1 MTDFISLYKYTR
13 CKEKYCKLTM
23 ADRGNISQLY
33 YSYTLSSGEMPG
45 NVFQISLTL
54 LVSLSLVVNIC
65 GVTGNILIII
75 VYSKMGF
82 SDSTN
87 ISLVALAISD
97 IGSVLPTACGC
108 VLTLFSLYEQ
118 LPVSLQV
125 VRLVSTWPHIA
136 MTRVTTFITCFISLE
151 RCLCVMIPLKI
162 KRIITARRTVFI
174 LVLIYVAILPPVS
187 MIYFKWTLS
196 WKFFASQN
204 KTLLGQVVIKDNP
217 LINAITTEG
226 DIYYCSFL
234 PIATCTFVTVC
245 TVYLTTSLRRS
256 KKWRDTITSS
266 AASGDD
272 KTRQDVNRSTKS
284 GASSSISKEERT
296 VRIVIAVA
304 VTFVASMLIHISTIL
319 ARHVESEWS
328 GAGRYSKYFRIVW
341 TIADLSENIN
351 ASINVIIYYKMSSK
365 FRENFLILL
374 NKHKQ

>member
-1 MTDFISLYKYTR
+1 
-13 CKEKYCKLTM
+13 M
-23 ADRGNISQLY
+23 ADHENVSQLHN
-33 YSYTLSSGEMPG
+33 SYTLSSGEMPES
-45 NVFQISLTL
+45 VFQLSLSL

-108 VLTLFSLYEQ
+108 VLTLCSLYEQ

-174 LVLIYVAILPPVS
+174 LVLIYIANIPPVS

-196 WKFFASQN
+196 WKFFASHN
-204 KTLLGQVVIKDNP
+204 KTLLGQVVTKNNP
-217 LINAITTEG
+217 LINAITKAGAT
-226 DIYYCSFL
+226 YYCSFL
-234 PIATCTFVTVC
+234 PIGTCIFVTIC
-245 TVYLTTSLRRS
+245 TMHLTISLRRS

-272 KTRQDVNRSTKS
+272 KTKQDVNKPAKS
-284 GASSSISKEERT
+284 GAPSSISKEERT

-304 VTFVASMLIHISTIL
+304 VTFVASMLIHIATII
-319 ARHVESEWS
+319 AGHVEKDWS
-328 GAGRYSKYFRIVW
+328 SGGPYSKYHRLVW
-341 TIADLSENIN
+341 TMADLSENIN

-365 FRENFLILL
+365 FREQFLILF
-374 NKHKQ
+374 NKNKQ